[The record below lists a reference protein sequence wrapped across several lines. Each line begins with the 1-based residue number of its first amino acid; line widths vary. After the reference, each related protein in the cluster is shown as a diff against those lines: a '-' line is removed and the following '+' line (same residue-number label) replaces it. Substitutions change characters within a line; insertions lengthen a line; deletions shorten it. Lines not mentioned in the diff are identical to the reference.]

1 MKKLIVAVLLISI
14 ISTLILCGCNENSNW
29 KDAYI
34 EFIKNEVDDNDANGN
49 EIKYALVKID
59 EDDTPELLFSGEG
72 YVNTHLCWL
81 KDGEV
86 THQFVCNQEFLYYE
100 KKNSFYGFYFNHGVS
115 HDLVYTL
122 KAGNIEKL
130 FEGTGNFTKKDF
142 EYSIDKKVVSKS
154 AYDKEVDKYFDK
166 KNAAAVEYCNGKT
179 EIIDLIN
186 NY

>member
-1 MKKLIVAVLLISI
+1 MKRQIIGILLFSI
-14 ISTLILCGCNENSNW
+14 ITAVMLSGCGDNSRW

-34 EFIKNEVDDNDANGN
+34 QFIKTEIDDKDANSN
-49 EIKYALVKID
+49 EIKYSLVKID
-59 EDDTPELLFSGEG
+59 EDDTPELLYSGEG

-86 THQFVCNQEFLYYE
+86 KHQFVCNQEFLYYE

-115 HDLVYTL
+115 HDLVYAL
-122 KAGNIEKL
+122 KDGNLEKL

-142 EYSIDKKVVSKS
+142 EYSIDKKVISKS
-154 AYDKEVDKYFDK
+154 TYDKEVGKYFDK
-166 KNAAAVEYCNGKT
+166 KNAATVNYCNGKNK
-179 EIIDLIN
+179 IIKMIE